1 MSWAVGYA
9 LMPLKGV
16 MLGGTIA
23 TVVVVTI
30 LYAVLTAV
38 YLLKF
43 HPLAKYPGPRL
54 AAVTRLVHSYHLL
67 SGTVVR
73 FAHQAHE
80 KYGPV
85 VRIAPDEILFTS
97 SKAWEAIY
105 GLQPGRL
112 EMSKDTPLFR
122 GPRTPHAIVTAEHD
136 LHRLYRRLLSK
147 GFSEAAL
154 REQEP
159 VIQGKIN
166 LLLAQLHREASKGV
180 APEMTSWFNFFTFDL
195 IGELA
200 FGESFGCLESST
212 YQPWVAMIFEV
223 MKYRGFMQALNYYP
237 SVSSALLRV
246 LPKSYAKTFATHRQ
260 LTHEKV
266 QRRIERKVT
275 YNDLTANL
283 LDPYHKLERYQ
294 IDGNCSTLI
303 IAGSETTSTALSA
316 TTYYLTQYPDAKA
329 KVIQEVRSTFQEPGE
344 ITSISVNQLKYLPA
358 CFTEAMRRFP
368 PGPAVFP
375 RRVPREGAWVA
386 GHWIP
391 GGMQVGICHFAANN
405 SRLNFQDPER
415 FVPERWLGDPAYAE
429 DDRHAMQVFS
439 VGPRNC
445 LGQSLAKLELHLVLC
460 RFIWEFDWE
469 LSPESENWDHDTPV
483 FNTWGVKP
491 LRIFLTPVSR

>member
-1 MSWAVGYA
+1 MSWAVDYSLA
-9 LMPLKGV
+9 LLRTATLQGILTTV
-16 MLGGTIA
+16 IA
-23 TVVVVTI
+23 VTI
-30 LYAVLTAV
+30 SYAILSVV
-38 YLLKF
+38 YLLNF

-73 FAHQAHE
+73 FAYQAHE
-80 KYGPV
+80 KYGSV

-122 GPRTPHAIVTAEHD
+122 GPRTPHAIVTAEHN

-147 GFSEAAL
+147 GFSESAL

-159 VIQGKIN
+159 SKID
-166 LLLAQLHREASKGV
+166 LLMTQLHKAEFKGV
-180 APEMTSWFNFFTFDL
+180 APEMTSWYNSFTFDL

-212 YQPWVAMIFEV
+212 YQPWVAMIFEA
-223 MKYRGFMQALNYYP
+223 MKYRGFMQALSYYP
-237 SVSSALLRV
+237 SVSGLLLAL
-246 LPKSYAKTFATHRQ
+246 LPKSYAQTFATHKQ

-283 LDPYHKLERYQ
+283 LNPDHKLERYQ

-303 IAGSETTSTALSA
+303 IAGSETTSVALSA
-316 TTYYLTQYPDAKA
+316 TTYYLTQNPEAKA
-329 KVIQEVRSTFQEPGE
+329 KVIQEVRSTFSKPGE
-344 ITSISVNQLKYLPA
+344 ITSITVHKLEYLPA

-375 RRVPREGAWVA
+375 RRVPKEGAWVA

-405 SRLNFQDPER
+405 SHLNFKDPQK
-415 FVPERWLGDPAYAE
+415 FIPERWLGDPAYAK

-469 LSPESENWDHDTPV
+469 LSPESEKWDLDTPV

-491 LRIFLTPVSR
+491 LRIFLTPACH